1 MPTVPRI
8 ATFGQAIA
16 SAFPFEVGAGDIVQ
30 KQIVCQIK
38 KVAQAFLEVFLD
50 GFLGTE
56 QEFREKGRR
65 FFREKKINVGLEC
78 LKRRG

>member
-1 MPTVPRI
+1 M
-8 ATFGQAIA
+8 
-16 SAFPFEVGAGDIVQ
+16 AFVLVVQ
-30 KQIVCQIK
+30 GHSQVM
-38 KVAQAFLEVFLD
+38 FLD

-65 FFREKKINVGLEC
+65 FLREEKINVGLEC